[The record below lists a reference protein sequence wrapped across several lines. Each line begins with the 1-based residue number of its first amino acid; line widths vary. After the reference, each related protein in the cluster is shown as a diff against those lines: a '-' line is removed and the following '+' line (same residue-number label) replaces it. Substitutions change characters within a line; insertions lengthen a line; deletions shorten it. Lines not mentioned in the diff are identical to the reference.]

1 MRVGFLGL
9 GIMGRGMASNLLA
22 KGHALTVWNRT
33 AARGVELR
41 DAGAAWA
48 TTPRALA
55 EAVEVVCTC
64 LADPA
69 ALASVSGGE
78 SGFVTGLKPG
88 ALVIDFSTVG
98 PEAATALGVACSARG
113 ALFLA
118 SPVTGS
124 KNAAAA
130 GKLLLMCGGTPEAF
144 AAAQPILQ
152 AVGSKAI
159 HVGDVA
165 QAAQVKLIGNLMIAH
180 MVEALGEGATLAT
193 RAGIGIGKLLEVV
206 QSSGFASPFWEFK
219 GAALAARDLSTH
231 FSIDLMHKDLTLA
244 LAMANQLGVPL
255 PGTAAIREVYQAA
268 RAQGLGALDIVATAA
283 AVVDPSLATAAAAA
297 SGGVAGGAGGPPRS

>member
-9 GIMGRGMASNLLA
+9 GIMGSRMASNLLA
-22 KGHALTVWNRT
+22 MGHALTVWNRT

-55 EAVEVVCTC
+55 EAVEVVCSC
-64 LADPA
+64 LSDPP
-69 ALASVSGGE
+69 ALATVSGGE
-78 SGFVTGLKPG
+78 SGFVAGLRPG
-88 ALVIDFSTVG
+88 TLVIDFSTVG
-98 PEAATALGVACSARG
+98 PEAASALAQACGARG
-113 ALFLA
+113 ASFLA
-118 SPVTGS
+118 APVTGS

-180 MVEALGEGATLAT
+180 MVEALVEGATLAT

-206 QSSGFASPFWEFK
+206 QSSGYASPFWDFK
-219 GAALAARDLSTH
+219 GGALAARDLSTH
-231 FSIDLMHKDLTLA
+231 FSVDLMHKDLTLA
-244 LAMANQLGVPL
+244 LAMGNELGVPL
-255 PGTAAIREVYQAA
+255 PGTAAIREIYQAA
-268 RAQGLGALDIVATAA
+268 RAQGMGALDIVATAA
-283 AVVDPSLATAAAAA
+283 AVVDPSLAPGAAAAA
-297 SGGVAGGAGGPPRS
+297 AGSAPASARAS